1 MRTISYRLEDLKKV
15 TIHIGYVGENEHTR
29 VNIDAGEV
37 FAENTDAAV
46 TMKVQPP
53 RGTAYPVTVNRDG
66 DIVTWDV
73 KNSDLVSRGAGEIQL
88 TFTEGTEVIKSCI
101 ARISIDRS
109 IVGDGTT
116 PDPVQDWIDT
126 ANEKLV
132 DVEEATTDAETAA
145 GKIDDMT
152 VAASGSAYGSDPT
165 ATITEVEGHKHVAF
179 TIPAGQPGTPG
190 DPTQLIDDTAG
201 AGTTGKT
208 WSADKIQGVTSQL
221 SNHIQ
226 GVETEINSMPT
237 EETGQELLAAEFH
250 NTGLTDTAI
259 MVIGMILNALP
270 QDDIA
275 TDIMH
280 SLSLECERLDAIY
293 ENWMSE
299 RRA

>member
-37 FAENTDAAV
+37 FAENPDAVV

-53 RGTAYPVTVNRDG
+53 RGEVYPVTVSREG

-73 KNSDLVSRGAGEIQL
+73 KDSDLVSRGAGEIQL

-109 IVGDGTT
+109 IVGNGTA
-116 PDPVQDWIDT
+116 PDPVQDWVDS
-126 ANEKLV
+126 ANEKLAA
-132 DVEEATTDAETAA
+132 VEEATTDAETAA
-145 GKIDDMT
+145 DKIDDMT

-190 DPTQLIDDTAG
+190 DPSQLIDDTAG
-201 AGTTGKT
+201 TGTTGKT
-208 WSADKIQGVTSQL
+208 WSADKL
-221 SNHIQ
+221 SDQFGGCI
-226 GVETEINSMPT
+226 
-237 EETGQELLAAEFH
+237 
-250 NTGLTDTAI
+250 
-259 MVIGMILNALP
+259 
-270 QDDIA
+270 
-275 TDIMH
+275 
-280 SLSLECERLDAIY
+280 ERY
-293 ENWMSE
+293 CWFG
-299 RRA
+299 R